1 MQPLTKMTS
10 EPPPIP
16 ESLNSYFA
24 VQLKDREVPHHVAS
38 AVLHAAKALG
48 LLFRRLEVLD
58 TLTVGVTAFVRM
70 RADLVNPFP
79 VLDKVYAEGRG
90 VISVMKGGD
99 YAVRLFGGR
108 IGKVPNLFMHAAP
121 KVGQARMYR
130 GTKIKRWETQ
140 FDA

>member
-1 MQPLTKMTS
+1 MSS

-16 ESLNSYFA
+16 ESLNTYFA
-24 VQLKDREVPHHVAS
+24 VQLKDREVSHHVAG
-38 AVLHAAKALG
+38 AVLHTAKSLG

-58 TLTVGVTAFVRM
+58 TVTVGTSSFVRM

-79 VLDKVYAEGRG
+79 VLDKVYADGRG
-90 VISVMKGGD
+90 VISSMAGGD

-108 IGKVPNLFMHAAP
+108 IGKVPNLFMHSAP

-140 FDA
+140 FGA